1 MSQSIDPDHN
11 NRENSYDSTAQH
23 EVQDAQIDRAPEH
36 EGETIGEVSTP
47 SSRVE
52 VRKRIVVEEVTV
64 TLPIRREV
72 VDVIQIMDDGSEH
85 HLRTPE
91 SSWEPRVENR
101 MDDSA
106 EEQEAKVA
114 PRDQEIWH
122 HLPGSDAPLHP
133 DEHGGVD
140 VVLYEERPI
149 ITTEVYG
156 YERFRLDV

>member
-1 MSQSIDPDHN
+1 MPDHIEADAH
-11 NRENSYDSTAQH
+11 RTEATHDV
-23 EVQDAQIDRAPEH
+23 EVQDAQVDPAPSE
-36 EGETIGEVSTP
+36 EGETIAEVSTP

-64 TLPIRREV
+64 TLPVRREV
-72 VDVIQIMDDGSEH
+72 VDVIQIMDDGTEH
-85 HLRTPE
+85 HLRTPD

-101 MDDSA
+101 MDATA
-106 EEQEAKVA
+106 EEQEEKVA

-122 HLPGSDAPLHP
+122 HIAGTESPLHP
-133 DEHGGVD
+133 DAEGGVD
-140 VVLYEERPI
+140 VVLYEERPV